1 MPGPGEWG
9 TKGLHVGCLGILLKA
24 PVPWHQDQ
32 NTQATWK
39 DPVLHWELAHQ
50 ILPGGLESGIL
61 AIASLL
67 RLVSYILVSFPAE
80 KIKTSPFFVF
90 F

>member
-1 MPGPGEWG
+1 MSGPGEWG
-9 TKGLHVGCLGILLKA
+9 TKGLHVGCLGTLLKA

-50 ILPGGLESGIL
+50 ILQGEFGEWDLGHCLSTQADQLHPGQ
-61 AIASLL
+61 
-67 RLVSYILVSFPAE
+67 FP
-80 KIKTSPFFVF
+80 S
-90 F
+90 